1 MSRKRTEDR
10 SPPSPC
16 PAVHRPP
23 PAKRQCTG
31 LPISSTKNEPA
42 HYMLKVESFSIL
54 SENPTIKIESDVFEA
69 SGYRWRLDLYPNGNE
84 EEEGKNHISL
94 YLILCDTKSLVGGLM
109 VDVKFFVYD
118 HIRENYVTFQDV
130 DGNRAR
136 FKEKQ
141 IIWGFDKL
149 ISLDHFKDN
158 SKGYL
163 FNDAFVFGAEVFVV
177 PEYTLKDRC
186 FSITKPPA
194 TTNTYTWTVDNFS
207 AITTNFPDSDVFKCG
222 KVKTLSLFP
231 KGSATGPA
239 TSLLRYSNAAGA
251 AGNATGAGTDLSCFL
266 NVHEARLFPDG
277 WRIYAKFE
285 LRVKNQNGYDD
296 RVKESD
302 QWFCQSATRCGFEC
316 IMPLH
321 ELRDKTKG
329 FILNDRLI
337 VEAKILVIGIQKN
350 FVDELLSKGVNV
362 TVFNGQLDLLCATK
376 WTEAW
381 IKKLK

>member
-1 MSRKRTEDR
+1 MF
-10 SPPSPC
+10 
-16 PAVHRPP
+16 
-23 PAKRQCTG
+23 RQYQAWLT
-31 LPISSTKNEPA
+31 
-42 HYMLKVESFSIL
+42 
-54 SENPTIKIESDVFEA
+54 
-69 SGYRWRLDLYPNGNE
+69 
-84 EEEGKNHISL
+84 
-94 YLILCDTKSLVGGLM
+94 LI
-109 VDVKFFVYD
+109 VYD
-118 HIRENYVTFQDV
+118 HNWNVLYPSKYV

-136 FKEKQ
+136 FKDKQ
-141 IIWGFDKL
+141 IIWRFDKL

-207 AITTNFPDSDVFKCG
+207 AITNNFPDSDVFKCG

-285 LRVKNQNGYDD
+285 LRVKNQSGYDD
-296 RVKESD
+296 RVKEAN
-302 QWFCQSATRCGFEC
+302 ATD
-316 IMPLH
+316 LH
-321 ELRDKTKG
+321 FVMNGPIRQKLK
-329 FILNDRLI
+329 IIPND
-337 VEAKILVIGIQKN
+337 
-350 FVDELLSKGVNV
+350 VDELLSKGVNM
-362 TVFNGQLDLLCATK
+362 TIFNGQLDLLCATK
-376 WTEAW
+376 GTEAW